1 MHDES
6 PGGQACKERTLAYW
20 SDPKRFRPDRIVSTN
35 KQTRRS
41 RFARRWNALVWHYID
56 SVDIFL
62 NGR

>member
-20 SDPKRFRPDRIVSTN
+20 SDPKRFGPNANVPVQRKSSGFVGRW
-35 KQTRRS
+35 RS
-41 RFARRWNALVWHYID
+41 LVWHYID
-56 SVDIFL
+56 GIDVML